1 MREHS
6 QTVLN
11 QTRSKKIANIEGI
24 FTTSR
29 LLMFF
34 KINKRKK

>member
-11 QTRSKKIANIEGI
+11 QTHLKKIANIEGI
-24 FTTSR
+24 FDTSR

-34 KINKRKK
+34 KVNKGNK